1 MSLAWNFPCL
11 WSEVLSRVHGT
22 QYTVYSAQ
30 CTVHSTQYTVY
41 SGQYTVDSIQWTVYS
56 GQYTVHS
63 TQYTVQSTQYT
74 VYSGQYTVDSAQ
86 CTVHSTQYTVYS
98 GQYRVDSTQCTVHS
112 TEYTVQSLSNR
123 DGNEKGNVTK
133 QVLMSKTTALHV
145 RSGTFLQHSLQNN
158 NVKTAVLKYYGE
170 REHARCIV
178 FFCLNLTAASLLIN
192 SATSGKLNIN
202 LSRSRLKRVN
212 VFFEMT
218 FTLTLPSGS
227 L

>member
-1 MSLAWNFPCL
+1 MSLACNFPCL

-30 CTVHSTQYTVY
+30 CTVHST
-41 SGQYTVDSIQWTVYS
+41 
-56 GQYTVHS
+56 
-63 TQYTVQSTQYT
+63 
-74 VYSGQYTVDSAQ
+74 
-86 CTVHSTQYTVYS
+86 
-98 GQYRVDSTQCTVHS
+98 
-112 TEYTVQSLSNR
+112 EYTVQSLSNR

-133 QVLMSKTTALHV
+133 QVLRSKTTALHV
-145 RSGTFLQHSLQNN
+145 RSGTFLQHCLQNN

-192 SATSGKLNIN
+192 MINSATSGKLNIN

>member
-30 CTVHSTQYTVY
+30 CTVHSTQYTV
-41 SGQYTVDSIQWTVYS
+41 
-56 GQYTVHS
+56 
-63 TQYTVQSTQYT
+63 
-74 VYSGQYTVDSAQ
+74 
-86 CTVHSTQYTVYS
+86 
-98 GQYRVDSTQCTVHS
+98 HS

-133 QVLMSKTTALHV
+133 QVLMSKTTALPV

-158 NVKTAVLKYYGE
+158 NVETAVLKYYGE